1 MSFRGHVTGAI
12 ANPVLRWTGQQRAVL
27 ELRIHATASARDRD
41 SGQWQDVGD
50 PLWISASFWDQ
61 EAQTLADTLS
71 QGDRV
76 TVEGTL
82 VLEGFQRRDGTS
94 GVAHSLRSPRFL
106 GVIPSRRSAQDRQA
120 DADGPI
126 VSDSQA
132 PF

>member
-27 ELRIHATASARDRD
+27 EVRIHATAAAKDRET
-41 SGQWQDVGD
+41 GQWRDVGD
-50 PLWISASFWDQ
+50 PLWVSATFWDQ
-61 EAQTLADTLS
+61 EAQSLADTLN

-82 VLEGFQRRDGTS
+82 VIESFQRRDGTS
-94 GVAHSLRSPRFL
+94 GIGHSLRSPRFL
-106 GVIPSRRSAQDRQA
+106 GIIPSRRSAGERPA
-120 DADGPI
+120 DSP
-126 VSDSQA
+126 VTSDAQA